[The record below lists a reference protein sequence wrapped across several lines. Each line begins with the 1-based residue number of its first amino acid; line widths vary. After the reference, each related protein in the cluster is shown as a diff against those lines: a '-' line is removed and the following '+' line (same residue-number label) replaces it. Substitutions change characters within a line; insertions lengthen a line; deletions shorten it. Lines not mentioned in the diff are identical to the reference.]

1 MGTRQQ
7 SKCLHPIAERADQ
20 KPLPYPL
27 IASMRRKQVMHKIK
41 QSIESGEGVFF
52 WLSVIIG
59 GMGFYAVLWLM
70 LAIAVMVE

>member
-1 MGTRQQ
+1 MN
-7 SKCLHPIAERADQ
+7 
-20 KPLPYPL
+20 
-27 IASMRRKQVMHKIK
+27 KIK

>member
-1 MGTRQQ
+1 MQ
-7 SKCLHPIAERADQ
+7 
-20 KPLPYPL
+20 
-27 IASMRRKQVMHKIK
+27 KIK

-70 LAIAVMVE
+70 LAVAVMVE

>member
-1 MGTRQQ
+1 MQ
-7 SKCLHPIAERADQ
+7 
-20 KPLPYPL
+20 
-27 IASMRRKQVMHKIK
+27 KIK

-52 WLSVIIG
+52 WLSVVIG

>member
-1 MGTRQQ
+1 MN
-7 SKCLHPIAERADQ
+7 
-20 KPLPYPL
+20 
-27 IASMRRKQVMHKIK
+27 KIK
-41 QSIESGEGVFF
+41 ESMESGQGLVF

>member
-1 MGTRQQ
+1 MQ
-7 SKCLHPIAERADQ
+7 
-20 KPLPYPL
+20 
-27 IASMRRKQVMHKIK
+27 KIK

-70 LAIAVMVE
+70 LAIAVMIE